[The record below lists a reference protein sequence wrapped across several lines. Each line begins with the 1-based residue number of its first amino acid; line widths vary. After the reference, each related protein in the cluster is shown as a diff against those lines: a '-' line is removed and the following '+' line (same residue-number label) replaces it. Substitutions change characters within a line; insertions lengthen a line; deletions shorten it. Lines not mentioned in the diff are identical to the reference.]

1 MENQVVNNLAIEIAN
16 LHIQLAQIK
25 SENEQL
31 KQQLSNQ
38 SEDK

>member
-1 MENQVVNNLAIEIAN
+1 MKDQIINNLAVEIATLN
-16 LHIQLAQIK
+16 VKLATAQA
-25 SENEQL
+25 ENEQL